1 MANYFKYY
9 TRKKVLRNQF
19 LLLSVKESMCQ
30 YKHKHT
36 FWENFSEIYMES
48 WWGNYFL
55 ISVIPGFHHS
65 RVSRASFFFFFF
77 FHFLISVS
85 FYFSFSIN
93 LSMFSFF
100 FFVLI
105 SFLSG
110 YLFWLVWS
118 TYLKCYN
125 GNYVL
130 LNSSTIYILPEVSP
144 STESWVPPYQCLSH
158 PIFVILIMSSWYF
171 NSK

>member
-48 WWGNYFL
+48 WWGNYFW

-65 RVSRASFFFFFF
+65 RVSSASFFFFFF
-77 FHFLISVS
+77 FYFFLSVLFFLI
-85 FYFSFSIN
+85 FS
-93 LSMFSFF
+93 LFF
-100 FFVLI
+100 FFFFFIFWSVFHFI
-105 SFLSG
+105 SVFPSICQCFHFSFL
-110 YLFWLVWS
+110 FWFRFLVAI
-118 TYLKCYN
+118 CF
-125 GNYVL
+125 G
-130 LNSSTIYILPEVSP
+130 
-144 STESWVPPYQCLSH
+144 
-158 PIFVILIMSSWYF
+158 
-171 NSK
+171 